1 MTRFFIIKLVLHSNF
16 FFLIFLIQVGAEHN
30 KLGPF
35 LLFGEKN
42 NWNLKCARNVMST
55 PTNYNI
61 NFICEQTKKIIL
73 FIEHTVNHTKS

>member
-1 MTRFFIIKLVLHSNF
+1 MTRFFNHKTCASFKF